1 MLDPLDALKEK
12 MVLVCKALQKQRLL
26 DGYGHV
32 TARLADGRNQM
43 RIHQHF
49 LERTDPLRA

>member
-26 DGYGHV
+26 DGYG
-32 TARLADGRNQM
+32 TYARLADGRILSTPHMPREKLQCA
-43 RIHQHF
+43 I
-49 LERTDPLRA
+49 